1 MNMIGKT
8 LQVWWPSLII
18 LKKTPVWWPFL
29 LSHRRHESS
38 DDHLLWS
45 QRKPRRMTISWR
57 QVRRKNWWL
66 AQAAFP
72 PSRCRSYVW
81 IVTDKTGKN
90 NLIEKKYNL
99 FPQHDRW
106 QSIHRIFARCAKE
119 SHLIAVQS
127 KIYFSLVLSSY
138 EGKPFPCSQS
148 LNQREELLGNS
159 TNLKRRRSQ
168 RTRHLASELSCRRR
182 RTWVALTMKIES
194 RKRNFSSH
202 SR

>member
-1 MNMIGKT
+1 MTIYYYLEENSCLNLMTIFIISS
-8 LQVWWPSLII
+8 PSWVIR
-18 LKKTPVWWPFL
+18 WPFIMI
-29 LSHRRHESS
+29 SK
-38 DDHLLWS
+38 
-45 QRKPRRMTISWR
+45 KPHRMTISWR

-90 NLIEKKYNL
+90 DLIEIS
-99 FPQHDRW
+99 FVSTAWPW

-138 EGKPFPCSQS
+138 EGKVQGFYFLSQVTRTGEPDLKQVQGVTYLVQRS
-148 LNQREELLGNS
+148 LSAHQ
-159 TNLKRRRSQ
+159 LKILF
-168 RTRHLASELSCRRR
+168 HP
-182 RTWVALTMKIES
+182 LTPS
-194 RKRNFSSH
+194 
-202 SR
+202 

>member
-8 LQVWWPSLII
+8 LQVWWPSIII

-38 DDHLLWS
+38 DDHLLLS
-45 QRKPRRMTISWR
+45 QRKPHRMTISWR

-90 NLIEKKYNL
+90 DLIEKKYHL
-99 FPQHDRW
+99 FPQHD
-106 QSIHRIFARCAKE
+106 HDKAFTEYVPDVLCCAIKNLFLSCPVFLRRE
-119 SHLIAVQS
+119 T
-127 KIYFSLVLSSY
+127 FSLFTKF
-138 EGKPFPCSQS
+138 KP
-148 LNQREELLGNS
+148 
-159 TNLKRRRSQ
+159 KRRTSWKQ
-168 RTRHLASELSCRRR
+168 Y
-182 RTWVALTMKIES
+182 
-194 RKRNFSSH
+194 
-202 SR
+202 